1 MQNRNQRSHGRLLFG
16 ENRMNRFIAAMDH
29 SGGSTGGVLE
39 RYGQEYTEENKMDL
53 VNDMRLRM
61 INSPD
66 FTSDNIW
73 AMIFYKDS
81 VDRGLAV
88 IANAKD
94 IKPILKIDSG
104 IAEDGTLKPF
114 DLRGMIQY
122 AKDYECWGTK
132 MRSMVP
138 DGISSW
144 RIVEQQFNFAQDI
157 IDAGLVPIIE
167 PEVPID
173 HPQKRDVELAL
184 REDLRR
190 GLKNI
195 VGDVILKLTIPDNPT
210 VYDVLHEY
218 SSLYR
223 MVGLSGGYS
232 TEEAC
237 KKLSYVTNM
246 SASFSR
252 GLSEGLYAHQ
262 TEEEFDTRI
271 SENIKMI
278 KNASLPAAKWW
289 DQA

>member
-1 MQNRNQRSHGRLLFG
+1 
-16 ENRMNRFIAAMDH
+16 MNRFIAAMDH

-39 RYGQEYTEENKMDL
+39 RYEQEYTEENKMDL

-88 IANAKD
+88 IANTKD

-104 IAEDGTLKPF
+104 IAENGTLKPF

-122 AKDYECWGTK
+122 AKEYDCWGTK
-132 MRSMVP
+132 MRSMVH
-138 DGISSW
+138 DSISSW
-144 RIVEQQFNFAQDI
+144 KIVEQQFNFAQDI

-167 PEVPID
+167 PEVPIN
-173 HPQKRDVELAL
+173 HPQKRDVELSL

-195 VGDVILKLTIPDNPT
+195 VGNVILKLTIPDNPT

-218 SSLYR
+218 NSLFK

-237 KKLSYVTNM
+237 RKLSYVTNM

-252 GLSEGLYAHQ
+252 GLSEGLFAHQ
-262 TEEEFDTRI
+262 TEEEFNTRI

-278 KNASLPAAKWW
+278 KSASIPAAKWW
-289 DQA
+289 DQPV